1 VPYEPVQL
9 ETFLAVAQTLS
20 FTQAAVRLGIR
31 QPTVSQHVRKLEEAT
46 GRHLVLRDTHSV
58 SLTVDGEAMIGFARN
73 ILASYGQAER
83 FFSGAQPRGRLRLG
97 MSDDL
102 ALTRLPQI
110 LRDFRRD
117 NPLVDLDLTVDQS
130 GTLHRRLENDRL
142 DLYLGKRPVG
152 DERGRLVQRER
163 LVWVGNDST
172 RLQPDRPVPLV
183 VYPSPS
189 ISRSH
194 MQAALE
200 TVNMPYR
207 SVCQCHGVNG
217 LIAAVAAGIGIS
229 CMARSLVPADLTVL
243 GAHHRLPELGQIDL
257 VLLHNP
263 RTAERPAV
271 RALTSTILASGA
283 QKLSR

>member
-1 VPYEPVQL
+1 MPYEPVQL

-130 GTLHRRLENDRL
+130 GMLHRRLENDRL

-172 RLQPDRPVPLV
+172 RLQLDRPVPLV

-194 MQAALE
+194 MQDALE
-200 TVNMPYR
+200 LANLSYR
-207 SVCQCHGVNG
+207 SVCLCHGVNG

-229 CMARSLVPADLTVL
+229 SMARSLVPADLTVL
-243 GAHHRLPELGQIDL
+243 SAQHRLPELGQIDL

-283 QKLSR
+283 QKLNR